1 MKKKIVIL
9 GAGESGIGSAILAKK
24 QGYSVFVS
32 DNGKIKEKYVA
43 ELQQH
48 QIEFEE
54 EKHTIEK
61 ILQADEVIISP
72 GIPLNIPIVQ
82 ELYKKGIPVI
92 SELDFAQRFTSAKI
106 IAVTGSNGKS
116 TTTSLIYHTFKLAGY
131 NVCIAGNIG
140 NSFAREVALK
150 KYDWYIL
157 EVSSFQLDSSYTFHP
172 HIAIITTISKNHL
185 DRYDFQMDKYIDS
198 KFRITQNQTETDY
211 FVYNFDDKNITTT
224 LNKKNI
230 KAKLIPFSIDT
241 QLNREGAWIEN
252 EQIIININQSKT
264 TLMNVLELSLKGKHN
279 TYNALAAA
287 VPSIIANVRREK
299 IRESFQTFENL
310 EHRLEK
316 VRVVNEVVFINDS
329 KSTSVQ
335 ATSYALAMQEK
346 PIIWICGGKDKGND
360 YSELYGVVKEKVK
373 AIVCLGK
380 DNSRII
386 AAFKNLVPVIVD
398 THSMEDAVK
407 SAYKLAKKG
416 DVVVFSPACASFDL
430 FKGGYEER
438 GKKFKEVVA
447 QL

>member
-1 MKKKIVIL
+1 
-9 GAGESGIGSAILAKK
+9 
-24 QGYSVFVS
+24 
-32 DNGKIKEKYVA
+32 
-43 ELQQH
+43 
-48 QIEFEE
+48 
-54 EKHTIEK
+54 
-61 ILQADEVIISP
+61 
-72 GIPLNIPIVQ
+72 
-82 ELYKKGIPVI
+82 
-92 SELDFAQRFTSAKI
+92 
-106 IAVTGSNGKS
+106 
-116 TTTSLIYHTFKLAGY
+116 
-131 NVCIAGNIG
+131 
-140 NSFAREVALK
+140 
-150 KYDWYIL
+150 
-157 EVSSFQLDSSYTFHP
+157 
-172 HIAIITTISKNHL
+172 
-185 DRYDFQMDKYIDS
+185 
-198 KFRITQNQTETDY
+198 
-211 FVYNFDDKNITTT
+211 
-224 LNKKNI
+224 
-230 KAKLIPFSIDT
+230 
-241 QLNREGAWIEN
+241 
-252 EQIIININQSKT
+252 
-264 TLMNVLELSLKGKHN
+264 MNVLELSLKGKHN

-407 SAYKLAKKG
+407 AAYKLAKKG